1 MTKDTVVSTAALQEA
16 VALGLRLGKTDQ
28 STQVH
33 LASDAGGLRVVVSH
47 LGNWYERK
55 LVAQH
60 STQGKELDV
69 SVPLRQFASV
79 VAALHGESTVVSLAT
94 GGRRLGLESGAA
106 RFAVPVVDALF
117 EAQPVACKA
126 DDLSPAWDKLTS
138 GFARVLHAVG
148 HDETRYTL
156 CGVHLDRDGD
166 KLALFASDGHRL
178 SLTRVPY
185 PAGLSLPEGQSVIVS
200 GDAARVLQACAQPEG
215 RFAIDGSSIHY
226 ADETQSLVV
235 RLIDGQS
242 PDWRAVVPSDAIEQ
256 TVTTSAGSLIEAVE
270 QAKAIG
276 ATGLRIA
283 TSKESG
289 TLTLSATNIDT
300 GDLVVTY
307 QAAIDGKKAE
317 GKFAVNPFYLRDA
330 CRAVPGD
337 EVVLHLRSDLDPL
350 VVLPAGEDVA
360 SAKVVCLVMPMR
372 L

>member
-1 MTKDTVVSTAALQEA
+1 MTREMVIDTTALQEA
-16 VALGLRLGKTDQ
+16 VALGLRLGKTDAT
-28 STQVH
+28 TQVR
-33 LASDAGGLRVVVSH
+33 LTSKGDVLTVGVSH
-47 LGNWYERK
+47 LAARYERR
-55 LVAQH
+55 LSAQEKAP
-60 STQGKELDV
+60 GAELDV

-79 VAALHGESTVVSLAT
+79 VSALHGGFTVVALAT

-117 EAQPVACKA
+117 EVQAVECKA
-126 DDLSPAWDKLTS
+126 NDLSPLWDKLTS
-138 GFARVLHAVG
+138 GLARVLHAVG

-166 KLALFASDGHRL
+166 KLALYASDGHRL

-200 GDAARVLQACAQPEG
+200 GDAARLLQACAQPEG
-215 RFAIDGSSIHY
+215 RFSIEGSAIHY
-226 ADETQSLVV
+226 ADETQTLVV

-242 PDWRAVVPSDAIEQ
+242 PAWRGVIPSEKVTQ
-256 TVTTSAGSLIEAVE
+256 TITTSSASLIEAVE

-276 ATGLRIA
+276 ATGLRLK
-283 TSKESG
+283 SSRGGG
-289 TLTLSATNIDT
+289 TLTLSASTPDT
-300 GDLVVTY
+300 GDLVVTNL
-307 QAAIDGKKAE
+307 AAIDGEAE
-317 GKFAVNPFYLRDA
+317 AEVAVNPYYLRDA

-337 EVVLHLRSDLDPL
+337 EVVLHVRDKTEPMVL
-350 VVLPAGEDVA
+350 LPAGEDVN